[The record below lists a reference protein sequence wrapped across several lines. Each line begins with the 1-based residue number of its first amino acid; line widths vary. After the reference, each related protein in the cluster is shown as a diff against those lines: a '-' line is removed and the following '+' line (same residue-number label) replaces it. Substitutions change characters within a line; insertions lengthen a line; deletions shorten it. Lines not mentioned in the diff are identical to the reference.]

1 MLFDT
6 HAHYDDERFDE
17 DRDALLA
24 SMPEN
29 NVGLI
34 LNPGC
39 DAETSRKAVSYAN
52 RYPFVYA
59 AVGLHPENIEDGWT
73 QALDEIRTL
82 AQSEPRVF
90 VPSERSVWII
100 TGRRKSVRA
109 HGSRLFSLVRWSWR
123 AS

>member
-39 DAETSRKAVSYAN
+39 DAETSRRQSATQTVIRLFMLRSACI
-52 RYPFVYA
+52 RR
-59 AVGLHPENIEDGWT
+59 ISRMDGRRHWMKS
-73 QALDEIRTL
+73 AHSRRASL
-82 AQSEPRVF
+82 VF

>member
-73 QALDEIRTL
+73 QALD
-82 AQSEPRVF
+82 VF